1 MPQGVPLYTLGC
13 AETRPRTSR
22 VFHSPS
28 PLSTGFHPARSRID
42 RAKSRRGHGGRRS
55 PAQRTFALGSASCR
69 QRTIRGKEIIP
80 GSDFH
85 NLRERPRRAGSL
97 VHKSGARANDLPE
110 ESKNPEGNGRPSH
123 SFRPSLRRSAS
134 GGRRFRA
141 TYSNVLAGCV
151 SAEKLEAHRDAAAIR
166 VAAARILANRQ
177 FQFLPSLSQNR
188 GGCSRRAAAKLHL
201 V

>member
-13 AETRPRTSR
+13 AEARPRTSR

-28 PLSTGFHPARSRID
+28 PLSTGFHAARSRID

-85 NLRERPRRAGSL
+85 NFRECSRRTGSL

-123 SFRPSLRRSAS
+123 SFRPSLRRSGS
-134 GGRRFRA
+134 GGCRLRP
-141 TYSNVLAGCV
+141 TYSNVLACCI
-151 SAEKLEAHRDAAAIR
+151 STEKLEVHGDATTSRGVEIR
-166 VAAARILANRQ
+166 SPAGLVILQ
-177 FQFLPSLSQNR
+177 IQGLPPLSRFALQ
-188 GGCSRRAAAKLHL
+188 GDCFDMKSE
-201 V
+201 